1 MSLLGWAATLVM
13 FLAILLIP
21 LGWPGLWIMVAVVGL
36 GALLGQVGL
45 GPLVLVLAIAGAAE
59 LLEFLIVRRM
69 SLRYGGT
76 NRAFWGAILGGTVG
90 VLIGVPIPVLGPVIA
105 GVIGSFLGAGAMA
118 LHESRDLAA
127 ATRVGWGVVLARAL
141 AAAVKVAAAFVVLAI
156 GGTAWIV
163 R

>member
-1 MSLLGWAATLVM
+1 MSLIGWAATLVM

-21 LGWPGLWIMVAVVGL
+21 LGWPGLWIMVGVVGL
-36 GALLGQVGL
+36 GAILGEVGP
-45 GPLVLVLAIAGAAE
+45 GPLLVVLAVAATAE

-76 NRAFWGAILGGTVG
+76 NRAFWGAILGGTIGVIVG
-90 VLIGVPIPVLGPVIA
+90 VPVPVLGPVIA

-127 ATRVGWGVVLARAL
+127 ATRVGWGVVLARAI
-141 AAAVKVAAAFVVLAI
+141 AAAVKVAAAFIVLAV

-163 R
+163 S